1 MTRTAKRNY
10 NSENLIKGQKICIL
24 VGNELSYIKMKKLK
38 VKDQCNVTQCC
49 GTKQKMMHQS
59 KKPEKNQ
66 KISHIYIQEQ
76 NYIKLIDI
84 FVQKY
89 IKHLFFNSFYL

>member
-49 GTKQKMMHQS
+49 GTK
-59 KKPEKNQ
+59 
-66 KISHIYIQEQ
+66 
-76 NYIKLIDI
+76 
-84 FVQKY
+84 
-89 IKHLFFNSFYL
+89 